1 MSSLFDRERLVTGI
15 KPQANRER
23 GKRMDTEKRKEP
35 TPTEPTPPEGAEPES
50 KPEPK
55 PEGDLDS

>member
-1 MSSLFDRERLVTGI
+1 MEQKK
-15 KPQANRER
+15 KPVPDGETPA
-23 GKRMDTEKRKEP
+23 KPKPTDEP
-35 TPTEPTPPEGAEPES
+35 

>member
-1 MSSLFDRERLVTGI
+1 
-15 KPQANRER
+15 
-23 GKRMDTEKRKEP
+23 MDEKKRKEP
-35 TPTEPTPPEGAEPES
+35 TPAEPTPLEGGELEP

>member
-1 MSSLFDRERLVTGI
+1 
-15 KPQANRER
+15 
-23 GKRMDTEKRKEP
+23 MDEEKTKEASP
-35 TPTEPTPPEGAEPES
+35 AEPTPPEDGEPQPKPES

>member
-1 MSSLFDRERLVTGI
+1 
-15 KPQANRER
+15 
-23 GKRMDTEKRKEP
+23 MDEKKRKEP
-35 TPTEPTPPEGAEPES
+35 TTAEPTPPEGGEPES

>member
-1 MSSLFDRERLVTGI
+1 MEQE
-15 KPQANRER
+15 K
-23 GKRMDTEKRKEP
+23 KRAPDGETPAEP
-35 TPTEPTPPEGAEPES
+35 TPTEEP

>member
-1 MSSLFDRERLVTGI
+1 MTAVQCAASWGRGDGGYAAASCFLPYLDASDGER
-15 KPQANRER
+15 P
-23 GKRMDTEKRKEP
+23 EP
-35 TPTEPTPPEGAEPES
+35 